1 MLGSTFQECSQ
12 GSFLKLFFFCSAQLD
27 LNLQWRL
34 LTFFHDLVRRF
45 VVFLFKKTKEMAGF
59 FQKKH
64 LQALPCRGIAS
75 SWAATVVN
83 CKSGML
89 HLQSCWALP
98 RCNGRKKKSEIFRWG
113 WVGLV
118 GLVWSSF
125 LLGTWWGCSFCI
137 CFFQFEY
144 TRCDYWFEKLFFQDD
159 EMKSQKKKSGLRSS
173 FVFSFM
179 ETITRNPWQSTT

>member
-12 GSFLKLFFFCSAQLD
+12 GSLFKLCVFFCSAQLD
-27 LNLQWRL
+27 LNFQCRL

-45 VVFLFKKTKEMAGF
+45 GLFLFKKTKEMAGF

-98 RCNGRKKKSEIFRWG
+98 RCNGSWKKMRNFSLGMGWVG

-118 GLVWSSF
+118 QFS
-125 LLGTWWGCSFCI
+125 TWDMMGCSFCTVYV
-137 CFFQFEY
+137 FFSLNIPVV
-144 TRCDYWFEKLFFQDD
+144 TIDLRNFFFKM
-159 EMKSQKKKSGLRSS
+159 MKWNPRKRNQVCVAALSS
-173 FVFSFM
+173 VLWK
-179 ETITRNPWQSTT
+179 P